1 MRSLLG
7 FAIVAVVSS
16 QGFIQPQGGCLP
28 STVCPTAEKNTGP
41 SKQVLGEL
49 PSWVATC
56 VLLLPFPLL
65 LWWWLRT
72 AEDEE
77 SEDKDSDPLPTPIA
91 VRKPATTQ
99 SNAEAQTQTEPQSLA
114 PVEWASQRQTL
125 QTALDRRQQEINE
138 LLEQR
143 GTLLTKLREAQS
155 RVEELE
161 ESRERGDGDDE
172 DAASFEDV
180 EPEPEPDFQSVVRSR
195 SLLEDNPSD
204 TARVAGCPFAGMMTA
219 SFPLP
224 ASHIGIGNPPL
235 IQAPVQLSNQP
246 AESSAPLN
254 YGLSTLL
261 YPSAKLRVASRPS
274 ETERD
279 M

>member
-7 FAIVAVVSS
+7 FAIIAVVSS

-28 STVCPTAEKNTGP
+28 STVCPTAESTTGP
-41 SKQVLGEL
+41 KPV
-49 PSWVATC
+49 PSWVVTC
-56 VLLLPFPLL
+56 ALLLPFPLL

-77 SEDKDSDPLPTPIA
+77 LEDKDSDPLPTPIA
-91 VRKPATTQ
+91 VRKPTT
-99 SNAEAQTQTEPQSLA
+99 EAQTQTESLA

-180 EPEPEPDFQSVVRSR
+180 EPEPEPDYQSVVRSR
-195 SLLEDNPSD
+195 SLVEGNPSD
-204 TARVAGCPFAGMMTA
+204 TARVARCPFAGMMTA

-261 YPSAKLRVASRPS
+261 YPSAKLRVAGRPSPS